1 MRQMDNRKVFNL
13 KLDAK
18 FHHKMKVLSV
28 QLGIS
33 LNDLI
38 TQILSDHFRENPSFD
53 IAKNKV
59 KK

>member
-1 MRQMDNRKVFNL
+1 MDNKKVFNL

-38 TQILSDHFRENPSFD
+38 TQILSEHFRDSPSFD
-53 IAKNKV
+53 ISKNKGR
-59 KK
+59 K

>member
-1 MRQMDNRKVFNL
+1 MDNRKVFNL

-38 TQILSDHFRENPSFD
+38 TQILIDHFRDNSSFD
-53 IAKNKV
+53 VSKNKV
-59 KK
+59 KR

>member
-1 MRQMDNRKVFNL
+1 MGQMDKRKVFNL

-18 FHHKMKVLSV
+18 FHHKMKILSV

-38 TQILSDHFRENPSFD
+38 TQILIDHFRENPSFD
-53 IAKNKV
+53 ISKRKPG
-59 KK
+59 K

>member
-1 MRQMDNRKVFNL
+1 MDNRKVFNL

-53 IAKNKV
+53 ISKRKPG
-59 KK
+59 K

>member
-1 MRQMDNRKVFNL
+1 MDKRKVFNL

-38 TQILSDHFRENPSFD
+38 TQILSEHFRENPSFD
-53 IAKNKV
+53 ISNRKHSK
-59 KK
+59 